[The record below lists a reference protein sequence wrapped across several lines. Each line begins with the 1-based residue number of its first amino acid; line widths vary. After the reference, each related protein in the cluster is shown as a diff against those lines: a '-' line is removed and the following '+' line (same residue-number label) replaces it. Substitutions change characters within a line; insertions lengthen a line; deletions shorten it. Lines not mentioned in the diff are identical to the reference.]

1 MSFGAALTSDVSP
14 ISILDYNPV
23 VNVSVSA
30 LSACL
35 GVPSSMTE
43 SVATDSL
50 PLSLKDEVLRIS
62 KSSYTSQ
69 AKPPEFEGSLK
80 STIGQISIIHWV
92 RCMSII
98 TSWPMSCKEMWR
110 LDF

>member
-14 ISILDYNPV
+14 LSILDYNPV
-23 VNVSVSA
+23 VNISVSA

-35 GVPSSMTE
+35 GVPSSIKE
-43 SVATDSL
+43 SVTTDCL
-50 PLSLKDEVLRIS
+50 PLSLKDEALRIS
-62 KSSYTSQ
+62 KSSYISQ
-69 AKPPEFEGSLK
+69 AKPPEFEDSLK
-80 STIGQISIIHWV
+80 PTIGQIFITHWV

-98 TSWPMSCKEMWR
+98 TSWPMSCKEIWR